1 MPQEPISFGP
11 FLESS
16 YDELGGASPSAIN
29 VVIDEKGTV
38 YKRPGISTY
47 SVAPETVVDANG
59 IIGLYS
65 TNDSQLFAIGGTP
78 LSRNIYKISGG
89 SSTNL
94 SSLPASTLTGPSRPT
109 FTETEVFFILTGGN
123 DIQKV
128 RLDTNASSRLGG
140 SPPFSSHVAANSSR
154 LLANDVTVDRT
165 KVRFSG
171 VSQGTVDT
179 TLHEYWTNDGISDH
193 GGFFTAEARPDNVVA
208 VHENTNEIFV
218 WGTDNVQVFVPDSSL
233 TFAPAATR
241 EFGCIAPYSIIK
253 KDQEFMWLD
262 QHRRFVYSDGRTFQQ
277 IEKPIKRQLDA
288 LSTVS
293 DCFGYRVLLG
303 HIDCFVWTFPTDGT
317 TFAYQVGGGWSTWNG
332 WDSSQSNFKVL
343 QVLSHHLRRD
353 GGVNVVGTISG
364 KIGKFSQTAYDDLG
378 EPIVSRVDS
387 GFINRDTDNLKLC
400 KAVKIA
406 IRRGQNSTESL
417 GRLEWRDN
425 TGPWTGPIYLDT
437 GSTGDDHI
445 VKEFRSLGTY
455 RRRQWRFTFSDS
467 VNLALVK
474 VSEDFEVL
482 GT

>member
-47 SVAPETVVDANG
+47 SVAPDSVVDSDG

-65 TNDSQLFAIGGTP
+65 SNDSQLFAIGGTP
-78 LSRNIYKISGG
+78 LSRSIYKISGG
-89 SSTNL
+89 LASDISG
-94 SSLPASTLTGPSRPT
+94 LPAATLTGPSRPT
-109 FTETEVFFILTGGN
+109 FSETEVFFLIAGGN

-128 RLDTNASSRLGG
+128 RLDNNESTRLGG
-140 SPPFSSHVAANSSR
+140 SPPFATHIAANTSR
-154 LLANDVTVDRT
+154 ILANDVTVDRT

-171 VSQGTVDT
+171 ISQGTVDT
-179 TLHEYWTNDGISDH
+179 SGHEMWDNTGIIDD

-208 VHENTNEIFV
+208 VHEATNEIFV
-218 WGTDNVQVFVPDSSL
+218 WGTDNVQIFGPGSTFVFEPG
-233 TFAPAATR
+233 ATR

-253 KDQEFMWLD
+253 KDQEFIWLD
-262 QHRRFVYSDGRTFQQ
+262 QHRRFIYSDGRTFQQ
-277 IEKPIKRQLDA
+277 IEKPIKKQLDA

-332 WDSSQSNFKVL
+332 YDISQGNFKVF

-353 GGVNVVGTISG
+353 GGVNVVGTIEG

-378 EPIVSRVDS
+378 ELIVSRVDS
-387 GFINRDTDNLKLC
+387 GFIDRGTDNLKHSKSIKVAC
-400 KAVKIA
+400 
-406 IRRGQNSTESL
+406 RRGQNSTESV
-417 GRLEWRDN
+417 GRLEWRDD
-425 TGPWTGPIYLDT
+425 TGNWSGPLYIDF
-437 GSTGDDHI
+437 GSTGDNYI

-455 RRRQWRFTFSDS
+455 RRRQYRFTFSDS

-474 VSEDFEVL
+474 VTEEFDIL
-482 GT
+482 GI

>member
-47 SVAPETVVDANG
+47 SVAPETVVDADG

-78 LSRNIYKISGG
+78 LSRKIYKISGG
-89 SSTNL
+89 SAINL
-94 SSLPASTLTGPSRPT
+94 SSPPASSLTGDSRPT
-109 FTETEVFFILTGGN
+109 FTETEVFFIIAGGN

-154 LLANDVTVDRT
+154 LLANDVTIDRT

-171 VSQGTVDT
+171 ISQGTVVT
-179 TLHEYWTNDGISDH
+179 TGHEMWDNTGIVED

-233 TFAPAATR
+233 IFAPAATR

-253 KDQEFMWLD
+253 KDQEFIWLD

-277 IEKPIKRQLDA
+277 IEKPIKRQLDS

-332 WDSSQSNFKVL
+332 YDTAQGNFKVL
-343 QVLSHHLRRD
+343 SVLSHHLRRD
-353 GGVNVVGTISG
+353 GGVNVVGTSSG

-378 EPIVSRVDS
+378 ELIVSRVDS
-387 GFINRDTDNLKLC
+387 GFIDRGTDNLKQC
-400 KAVKIA
+400 KAIKIA

-417 GRLEWRDN
+417 GQLEWRDN
-425 TGPWTGPIYLDT
+425 TGPWNGPLRIDT
-437 GSTGDDHI
+437 GQTGDDYI

-455 RRRQWRFTFSDS
+455 RRRQYRWTFSDS

-474 VSEDFEVL
+474 VSEDFEIL

>member
-11 FLESS
+11 FQESS

-47 SVAPETVVDANG
+47 DVAPSTVVDSNG

-65 TNDSQLFAIGGTP
+65 TNDSQLFAIGGNN
-78 LSRNIYKISGG
+78 LSRPIYKLSGG
-89 SSTNL
+89 SSSSL
-94 SSLPASTLTGPSRPT
+94 SSLPASTLTGSGRPT
-109 FTETEVFFILTGGN
+109 FTETEVFLVIAGGN

-128 RLDTNASSRLGG
+128 RLDTNVSSRLGG
-140 SPPFSSHVAANSSR
+140 SPPFSTHVTANSSR
-154 LLANDVTVDRT
+154 LLANDVTVDKT

-171 VSQGTVDT
+171 ISQGTIDT
-179 TLHEYWTNDGISDH
+179 SGHEEWDNTGITED

-208 VHENTNEIFV
+208 IHEATNEIFV
-218 WGTDNVQVFVPDSSL
+218 WGQDNVQIFVPDTTNVFLSG
-233 TFAPAATR
+233 ATR

-253 KDQEFMWLD
+253 KDQEFIWLD

-293 DCFGYRVLLG
+293 DCFGYRVLIG
-303 HIDCFVWTFPTDGT
+303 HIDCFVWTFPAAGT
-317 TFAYQVGGGWSTWNG
+317 TFAYQVGGGWSQWNG

-364 KIGKFSQTAYDDLG
+364 KIGKFSQNAYDDLG
-378 EPIVSRVDS
+378 DLIVSRVDS
-387 GFINRDTDNLKLC
+387 GFLDRGTDNRKLC

-406 IRRGQNSTESL
+406 IRRGQNSSESL
-417 GRLEWRDN
+417 GRLEWRDSPGN
-425 TGPWTGPIYLDT
+425 WNGPIHLDT
-437 GSTGDDHI
+437 GSIGDDYI
-445 VKEFRSLGTY
+445 VKEFRGLGTY

-474 VSEDFEVL
+474 VTEEFEIL
-482 GT
+482 GV